1 MYSIILNLT
10 ENEPFFLDF
19 NLNNQLTMDHYLDIA
34 KYTKYMTSDEQL
46 GKQINVYLDRDNFNL
61 KIANNN

>member
-34 KYTKYMTSDEQL
+34 KYTKYMTSDE
-46 GKQINVYLDRDNFNL
+46 R
-61 KIANNN
+61 